1 MNSYVNMAVGAFL
14 ATVFVMMTVSIASD
28 GIWHSEA
35 PEQEGFAIVAAE
47 TGGEAGA
54 AEEVAAVPI
63 ATLLASADAAAG
75 ESSFRKCASC
85 HTAEQ
90 GGANKVG
97 PNLWGIVN
105 RPIASHEGFSY
116 SAAMQDF
123 SEGGSVVWDYDH
135 LSYFLEAPKQH
146 IPGTAMGFA
155 GLKKDDERANVVAYL
170 RSLADSLPLRA
181 LLLPA
186 RVLHPLP
193 KAPLLPP
200 ATYSRPRRLPARAGK
215 LRRLPF
221 RRPSPLPIR
230 PRRSHSPARP
240 LASSRLQTTRI
251 SKSIEKKPGHRP
263 GFFLC
268 LATAKAVER
277 GSLPQPRN
285 QAQKLTEMIPKA
297 VVTLIVEAAMFCP
310 DRKRWAMSQALI
322 PVGTDEV
329 RTIAAVHSGLKPSSR
344 LMA

>member
-97 PNLWGIVN
+97 PNLWGVVN

-170 RSLADSLPLRA
+170 RSLSDS
-181 LLLPA
+181 PA
-186 RVLHPLP
+186 PLP
-193 KAPLLPP
+193 EPVA
-200 ATYSRPRRLPARAGK
+200 A
-215 LRRLPF
+215 
-221 RRPSPLPIR
+221 
-230 PRRSHSPARP
+230 
-240 LASSRLQTTRI
+240 
-251 SKSIEKKPGHRP
+251 
-263 GFFLC
+263 
-268 LATAKAVER
+268 
-277 GSLPQPRN
+277 
-285 QAQKLTEMIPKA
+285 
-297 VVTLIVEAAMFCP
+297 EAAP
-310 DRKRWAMSQALI
+310 AAEAPAAEGAAPAAEAPAAEGAAPAAENAAPAASDIQPAAQAPGPSGEAPAPAVQEAEPTADQAPPI
-322 PVGTDEV
+322 TQPGT
-329 RTIAAVHSGLKPSSR
+329 TTGQQPAPNN
-344 LMA
+344 